1 MRWLSVLS
9 LLLLPLPSLLSAE
22 EEINLPPEPA
32 PVIEEPPPP
41 PPEAPLP
48 ALIPEERQ
56 LTIAYL
62 RGSDEMPLSPG
73 GFQALARSLNEDVM
87 VRAAMS
93 AAGWEES
100 EVPVVLQGIDWHE
113 DLRRRMA
120 GNAFDLVFAPALIH
134 ALQTGDYDIVGQ
146 VRTSDNLGTVDRDG
160 LQQFPVIFVNRESP
174 LFDLTEFGPDS
185 LSPEERASVGA
196 QVASSR
202 IAFVS
207 ASSAAGYLSP
217 LLALHQRCD
226 LQDDPPV
233 LWCDTSEEVVMA
245 VLNNLVTIG
254 ACDDATFNRVVGE
267 CSMEIDGDGHLI
279 QSFNPSGLIR
289 VVARPDW
296 VPVAPVVMRS
306 DLRRTELGQ
315 ALVAALELFLEA
327 QDPPLDL
334 ETPRGGRPE
343 RPFERLRAR
352 VEQFYEE
359 RSR

>member
-1 MRWLSVLS
+1 MRWLSVLLVVLFPVSS
-9 LLLLPLPSLLSAE
+9 LMAAE

-32 PVIEEPPPP
+32 PVIEEPPPSV
-41 PPEAPLP
+41 PPEPLP
-48 ALIPEERQ
+48 ALLPEGRQ

-73 GFQALARSLNEDVM
+73 GFQALVRSLNADVM
-87 VRAAMS
+87 VRAAMRE
-93 AAGWEES
+93 AGWEES
-100 EVPVVLQGIDWHE
+100 SAAIVLMGIDWHE

-120 GNAFDLVFAPALIH
+120 GNEFDLVFAPALIH

-146 VRTSDNLGTVDRDG
+146 VRTSDILGTVDRDG
-160 LQQFPVIFVNRESP
+160 LQQFPVIFVNRESS
-174 LFDLTEFGPDS
+174 LFDLEDFGPDS
-185 LSPEERASVGA
+185 LSPDQRAAVGA

-233 LWCDTSEEVVMA
+233 LWCDTAEEVVMA

-267 CSMEIDGDGHLI
+267 CSTEVGEEGRLI
-279 QSFNPSGLIR
+279 QTFDPSELVR
-289 VVARPDW
+289 VIARPDW

-315 ALVAALELFLEA
+315 ALVAALDSFLEL

-334 ETPRGGRPE
+334 ETPRGGRPD

-352 VEQFYEE
+352 VEQFYQE

>member
-1 MRWLSVLS
+1 MRWLTVL
-9 LLLLPLPSLLSAE
+9 LMMLWPLPSLMAAE
-22 EEINLPPEPA
+22 GEVNLPPEVTQA
-32 PVIEEPPPP
+32 VEEPPPLP
-41 PPEAPLP
+41 VTEPLP
-48 ALIPEERQ
+48 PLLFEGRQ

-62 RGSDEMPLSPG
+62 RGSDEMPLSPA
-73 GFQALARSLNEDVM
+73 GFQALVRSLNEDVM
-87 VRAAMS
+87 VRAAMR

-100 EVPVVLQGIDWHE
+100 SAPIVLMGIDWHE

-120 GNAFDLVFAPALIH
+120 GNEFDMVFAPALIH
-134 ALQTGDYDIVGQ
+134 ALQTGNYDIVGQ
-146 VRTSDNLGTVDRDG
+146 VRTSDMLGTVDRDG

-174 LFDLTEFGPDS
+174 LFDLSEFGPDS
-185 LSPEERASVGA
+185 LTAEQRAAVGA

-233 LWCDTSEEVVMA
+233 LWCDTAEEVVMA
-245 VLNNLVTIG
+245 VINNLVTIG

-267 CSMEIDGDGHLI
+267 CSMEVDEEGHLV
-279 QSFNPSGLIR
+279 QSFDPAALIR
-289 VVARPDW
+289 VIARPDW

-315 ALVAALELFLEA
+315 ALVAALESFLEA

-352 VEQFYEE
+352 VEQFYQE